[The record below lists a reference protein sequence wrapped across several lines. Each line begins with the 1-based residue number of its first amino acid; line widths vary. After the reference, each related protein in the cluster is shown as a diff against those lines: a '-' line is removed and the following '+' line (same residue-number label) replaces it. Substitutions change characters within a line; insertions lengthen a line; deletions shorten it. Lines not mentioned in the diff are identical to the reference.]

1 MGNVFTCSF
10 CFVDEAGVAQLVERQ
25 PGLGTKLII
34 WRALG
39 PEAAGSNPAPGTTGL
54 SLIPFIRSASFEQ
67 SSVKMNFRLRT
78 EPELAE
84 RLSLSTG

>member
-1 MGNVFTCSF
+1 MTNSSTWQRNGEGPMTEQAKAQKPQVS
-10 CFVDEAGVAQLVERQ
+10 ERSEEIAGFRM
-25 PGLGTKLII
+25 K
-34 WRALG
+34 
-39 PEAAGSNPAPGTTGL
+39 PEVRTPPHGTTGL

>member
-54 SLIPFIRSASFEQ
+54 VQFDTWKLDCHGDRPIHWKRI
-67 SSVKMNFRLRT
+67 V
-78 EPELAE
+78 
-84 RLSLSTG
+84 

>member
-39 PEAAGSNPAPGTTGL
+39 PEAAGSNPAPGTTVL
-54 SLIPFIRSASFEQ
+54 FHLIRGGEIA
-67 SSVKMNFRLRT
+67 VVI
-78 EPELAE
+78 A
-84 RLSLSTG
+84 